1 MLTSNVQHVR
11 IVIGSLGYMLHS
23 LTVHPHISGAI
34 FDLPSTTNHRGTPS
48 ALDLES
54 TAVQTCQMGQ
64 FAVQQKAYM
73 VRGRRS
79 LTSGPSSG
87 EEWRWS
93 LLLSDWTHAPPERPP
108 EVHCWF
114 PMSAHPASRNNARTR
129 ARRGGVLMQCGCL
142 LARLPPVVQ
151 ASTAV

>member
-1 MLTSNVQHVR
+1 MLMSYVQHVR
-11 IVIGSLGYMLHS
+11 VVIGSLGYMLHS
-23 LTVHPHISGAI
+23 LTVHPHIRGAI

-64 FAVQQKAYM
+64 FAVQQRAYM

-79 LTSGPSSG
+79 LTSGSSSG

-108 EVHCWF
+108 GCTAGF
-114 PMSAHPASRNNARTR
+114 LCPLTP
-129 ARRGGVLMQCGCL
+129 RRGTMRERERDVAECL
-142 LARLPPVVQ
+142 CSA
-151 ASTAV
+151 AVYLQGYHR